1 VEKDGDGAGTVGAV
15 AAHLEEAIGVE
26 DAAAVVD
33 PSLVV
38 DWHNLATRD
47 GHRHLERKLDELESR
62 MDRLESRMDRLDAR
76 VDAGFTELRRDLL
89 KVTGAQYFAPVAVVA
104 AVLGSG

>member
-1 VEKDGDGAGTVGAV
+1 
-15 AAHLEEAIGVE
+15 
-26 DAAAVVD
+26 
-33 PSLVV
+33 
-38 DWHNLATRD
+38 
-47 GHRHLERKLDELESR
+47 
-62 MDRLESRMDRLDAR
+62 